1 MKTNVLKILPI
12 GYPII
17 YNCFSTVFFSVF
29 TRMSKEESKMDKKK
43 VGWISKSSLQKTF
56 NWIVIFTTNRKGAL
70 RPWQMAYNFISIDG
84 KLRKKCAAKHKLAM
98 GNTS

>member
-1 MKTNVLKILPI
+1 MNSGNNVVNSSYKQKYQKSDINIILP
-12 GYPII
+12 
-17 YNCFSTVFFSVF
+17 NVNTVFFSF
-29 TRMSKEESKMDKKK
+29 YKNFKWRIKDR
-43 VGWISKSSLQKTF
+43 QKTF

>member
-1 MKTNVLKILPI
+1 MPI

-17 YNCFSTVFFSVF
+17 YNCLFTVFSAFIQEF
-29 TRMSKEESKMDKKK
+29 QTKNQR
-43 VGWISKSSLQKTF
+43 WTKTF

-70 RPWQMAYNFISIDG
+70 GPWQMAYNFISIDG

>member
-1 MKTNVLKILPI
+1 MNSGNNVVNSSYKQKYQKSDINIILP
-12 GYPII
+12 
-17 YNCFSTVFFSVF
+17 NVNTVFFSF
-29 TRMSKEESKMDKKK
+29 YKNFKWRIKDR
-43 VGWISKSSLQKTF
+43 QKTL
-56 NWIVIFTTNRKGAL
+56 NWIVIFTANRKGAL